1 MTKFSV
7 YYTGNSAADAA
18 LDEGDED
25 EYCFP
30 CLVCLQPAI
39 KFISPFFVCAALHP
53 KYPGYSCTCHKW
65 NLFLGHSS
73 LSGL

>member
-25 EYCFP
+25 EDYFP

-53 KYPGYSCTCHKW
+53 KYPGYIWMLQKW
-65 NLFLGHSS
+65 HLFLGHSS
-73 LSGL
+73 PSGL